1 MSDVRTPAGQSAWR
15 MAREAPEAAPLR
27 SSLGRLLGAHTTEWA
42 WRQGAKGEEM
52 VGAELAWLPDSWRV
66 INDISLNEKGHNVDH
81 LVIGPGGV
89 FSLNAKNLSGRVWVA
104 EQAFCVNG
112 KPTDY
117 LRKAQWE
124 AREVTKRLAGSDVQ
138 FKVEPVIVV
147 IADRD
152 RIKIK
157 AQPLNVA
164 VVQWRDIR
172 AWLESQP
179 TGLTPDEVERLA
191 AFA

>member
-1 MSDVRTPAGQSAWR
+1 
-15 MAREAPEAAPLR
+15 
-27 SSLGRLLGAHTTEWA
+27 
-42 WRQGAKGEEM
+42 
-52 VGAELAWLPDSWRV
+52 
-66 INDISLNEKGHNVDH
+66 
-81 LVIGPGGV
+81 
-89 FSLNAKNLSGRVWVA
+89 
-104 EQAFCVNG
+104 VNG
-112 KPTDY
+112 KATDY

-124 AREVTKRLAGSDVQ
+124 AREVTKRLDGSHVQ

-164 VVQWRDIR
+164 VVKRREIR

-179 TGLTPDEVERLA
+179 TRLTPDGVERLA

>member
-1 MSDVRTPAGQSAWR
+1 
-15 MAREAPEAAPLR
+15 
-27 SSLGRLLGAHTTEWA
+27 LGVHTTERA

-52 VGAELAWLPDSWRV
+52 VGAQLARLPDSWRV

-104 EQAFCVNG
+104 ERAFYVNG
-112 KPTDY
+112 RPTDY
-117 LRKAQWE
+117 LRKADWE
-124 AREVTKRLAGSDVQ
+124 AREVTKRLAGSHVQ

-164 VVQWRDIR
+164 VVKRREIR

-179 TGLTPDEVERLA
+179 TRLTPDDVERLA
-191 AFA
+191 KFA